1 MGLQAGLDVWAAAN
15 DNHRNQI
22 GVFVGRTRAQGKT
35 TGLALGWENVQVGQ
49 NRLDDKHVGLYW
61 TLTGSTG
68 GYIDAVAMQS
78 RYDGRVRSSRG
89 LGFGIKGDDTSVSV
103 EAGKPLLHAP
113 RWMTVAMRYRACAST
128 TTTPGPAASACA
140 WLAITNWPTTAG
152 SRTSSSITGTAAPA
166 RIASASTTT

>member
-78 RYDGRVRSSRG
+78 RYDGRCVGGGRQAAAAVRPVG
-89 LGFGIKGDDTSVSV
+89 LVAGAAGTGDLAAHR
-103 EAGKPLLHAP
+103 AG
-113 RWMTVAMRYRACAST
+113 
-128 TTTPGPAASACA
+128 
-140 WLAITNWPTTAG
+140 
-152 SRTSSSITGTAAPA
+152 
-166 RIASASTTT
+166 